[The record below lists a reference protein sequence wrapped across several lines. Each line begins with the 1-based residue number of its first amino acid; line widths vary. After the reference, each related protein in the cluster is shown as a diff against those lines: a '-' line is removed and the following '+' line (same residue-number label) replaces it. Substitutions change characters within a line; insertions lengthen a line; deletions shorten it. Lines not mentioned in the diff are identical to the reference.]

1 MRRRLAATA
10 ALLLIASTACDDEG
24 GGSTPVAND
33 AAPEDAARGDAAPVD
48 AAPVDAAVDVCVLDR
63 DCADDRY
70 CRVTEGELEGACA
83 PGCRTSPDSCE
94 ADEPRTFC
102 DAASRACVGKPCEA
116 DGDCDAGRWCD
127 DGTCRVGCR
136 LGGEDCADEAA
147 PSACDPAT
155 HTCRPLAACCSA
167 GDACSLT
174 LDGACEG
181 QRLVGVTACDPLPCT
196 ARCARD
202 AECDVTEYCD
212 SFGRCRGG
220 CRVDDPGSCA
230 PDERCAPTTRRCVQA
245 LCSADDECAVWQYC
259 DGLRCQT
266 GCRTEPDTCEDGL
279 RCDAA
284 RTCRP
289 ICVEDADCP
298 AGFCDVA
305 ARLCRPPCDPATH
318 LPCAAGERCD
328 ADTARCV
335 PGCADDALG
344 DAVPALGNGEASERV
359 VCPGLVDRST
369 VALGAGERVQ
379 LTLGYDAATGGPLTL
394 RLVDADGAVLVV
406 DAGLDAP
413 RVLRF
418 PALGAPAWPGGDVHV
433 EVLGPRRTPY
443 QLEVAVG
450 RCFADA
456 RDPGDDAAAT
466 ATPAGRR
473 QRDRFTDA
481 WQGSVCRDD
490 VDFYCFPMVADDG
503 LLMNLVAPAGC
514 DALRPTLAP
523 RARFE
528 AGDAESLPVTTAAGP
543 AGETVYRALGEAEAG
558 AFTDEMWCLRVAGA
572 AADAQCEDYDLSLEF
587 LRRGTLCTD
596 ALEPNDGLA
605 AAAPLDGEGL
615 LAAADGRLPT
625 GVDLELP
632 LTLELCEGE
641 VDLFRFQA
649 DERDVLRAWLESEDV
664 RGELTVQLLDAEGQ
678 ARGDVGRVTS
688 RAADARIALTIAPT
702 ADTYYVR
709 VAGQAASTG
718 RYRLF
723 VRREMAAGVCAEDL
737 HELPDVRNDLSA
749 DASVLMP
756 ADGRAT
762 VKNAAICDP
771 AADRRDEDWYRFVL
785 PEDANALCVEAR
797 FQNADGDLDLM
808 LFRSGAGG
816 PPCGAG
822 GSCAEGFCV
831 EGRCAEP
838 VDEASTTASGEF
850 VHLARGEAE
859 PGVYFARVFGAGM
872 ANNTYDLTLSQVPAQ
887 VDACLRDFRER
898 EQANDDPRTATDL
911 GARRAVVCDA
921 WLCRNERASGDWYR
935 VHVPARADRT
945 VHLSFAPRTDGTLLL
960 GFVDPENPA
969 AATESAELQ
978 ASVQCLNIE
987 GGPTGVDVFVG
998 VTADTIVDD
1007 GDSRV
1012 DYVLQVAPTDLAR
1025 TPRGACDTLSGG
1037 LFRHL
1042 AWPTARIVR

>member
-1 MRRRLAATA
+1 MRRFLALA
-10 ALLLIASTACDDEG
+10 ALLALASTACDDDG
-24 GGSTPVAND
+24 GGSTPVVND
-33 AAPEDAARGDAAPVD
+33 VAPVDAAPVD
-48 AAPVDAAVDVCVLDR
+48 AAPVDVDSELIPDPVCLVDSECP
-63 DCADDRY
+63 DGAY
-70 CRVTEGELEGACA
+70 CQERPGQLEGICV
-83 PGCRTSPDSCE
+83 PGCRRSPDSCE
-94 ADEPRTFC
+94 AADPRTFC
-102 DAASRACVGKPCEA
+102 DAETRDCADKPCEA
-116 DGDCDAGRWCD
+116 DPDCDAGRWCD
-127 DGTCRVGCR
+127 AGACRVGCR
-136 LGGEDCADEAA
+136 LEGDDCGDEAS

-167 GDACSLT
+167 EDACSLT
-174 LDGACEG
+174 LEGACDG
-181 QRLVGVTACDPLPCT
+181 QRLVGVTTCEAQPCT

-202 AECDVTEYCD
+202 GECAVTEYCD
-212 SFGRCRGG
+212 TFGRCRGG
-220 CRVDDPGSCA
+220 CRVDEPGSCA
-230 PDERCAPTTRRCVQA
+230 PDERCAPTTHRCVQA
-245 LCSADDECAVWQYC
+245 LCTTDDECAPWQYC
-259 DGLRCQT
+259 DGVRCQT

-289 ICVEDADCP
+289 ICLDDADCA

-318 LPCAAGERCD
+318 LPCAEGERCD
-328 ADTARCV
+328 AETLRCV
-335 PGCADDALG
+335 AGCADDGVGEGAPL
-344 DAVPALGNGEASERV
+344 LGNGEASDRV
-359 VCPGLVDRST
+359 VCPEVIDRSR

-394 RLVDADGAVLVV
+394 RLTDADGAMLVE
-406 DAGLDAP
+406 DARLDAP
-413 RVLRF
+413 RTLRF
-418 PALGAPAWPGGDVHV
+418 PALGAPAWPGGEVHV

-450 RCFADA
+450 RCFADP
-456 RDPGDDAAAT
+456 RDPDDDAAAT

-473 QRDRFTDA
+473 QRERFTDT
-481 WQGSVCRDD
+481 WRGSVCRDD
-490 VDFYCFPMVADDG
+490 VDYYCFPMVADDG
-503 LLMNLVAPAGC
+503 LLMSLVAPAGC
-514 DALRPTLAP
+514 GPLSAALAP

-528 AGDAESLPVTTAAGP
+528 AGDAASLPITAAVGP

-596 ALEPNDGLA
+596 ALEPNDGIG

-615 LAAADGRLPT
+615 LAGADGRLPT

-649 DERDVLRAWLESEDV
+649 DERDVLRAWLEGEDV
-664 RGELTVQLLDAEGQ
+664 RGELTVQLLDAFGQ

-688 RAADARIALTIAPT
+688 READARGALTIAPT
-702 ADTYYVR
+702 ADTYFVR

-723 VRREMAAGVCAEDL
+723 VRREAAAGVCAEDL

-749 DASVLMP
+749 DATVLMP

-762 VKNAAICDP
+762 VNNAAICDP
-771 AADRRDEDWYRFVL
+771 AADQRDEDWYRFVL
-785 PEDANALCVEAR
+785 PEDASALCVETR
-797 FQNADGDLDLM
+797 FQNADGDLDLQ
-808 LFRSGAGG
+808 LFRSAPGG
-816 PPCGAG
+816 PLCGPG
-822 GSCAEGFCV
+822 GVCAEGACV

-872 ANNTYDLTLSQVPAQ
+872 ASNTYDLTVTEVATQA
-887 VDACLRDFRER
+887 DACLRDFRER

-935 VHVPARADRT
+935 IHVPARADRT
-945 VHLSFAPRTDGTLLL
+945 VHLTFAPRTDGTLLL

-998 VTADTIVDD
+998 VTADTILDD

-1012 DYVLQVAPTDLAR
+1012 DYVLQVAPTDLSR